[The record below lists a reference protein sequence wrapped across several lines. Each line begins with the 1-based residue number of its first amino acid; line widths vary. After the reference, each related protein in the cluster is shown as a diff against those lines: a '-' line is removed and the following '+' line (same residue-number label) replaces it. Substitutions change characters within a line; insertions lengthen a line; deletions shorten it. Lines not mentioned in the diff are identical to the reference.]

1 MYSSLKE
8 ATALLERDEWVKPY
22 LGRYRKILA
31 LALVLGCCTVLFA
44 AGLMFTSGWLIA
56 GSAEMP
62 YSVLMLGTPLLCVR
76 VFGVG
81 KPILRYC
88 ERLASHDWVLR
99 FTSNLRKQLY
109 RSFDAEGVFFRASHR
124 LGDALGLLAEDIEH
138 IQNLYLRCV
147 FPTVIALAAGVG
159 LCVLFGCFSPL
170 ACLACFV
177 FVLLELF
184 VVPAV
189 SVSINGK
196 RACRETLCHLCRQHS
211 RNHRL
216 DAFGQKSRFLSAM
229 QKWAGI
235 PQPPKSPG
243 ARLRSQTRPG
253 STSDI
258 RMCHHCPYMLGDTHL
273 WRNTRRTG
281 KLDSGFC
288 AGSLSPR

>member
-8 ATALLERDEWVKPY
+8 AIALLKRDEWVKPY
-22 LGRYRKILA
+22 LGHYRKILA
-31 LALVLGCCTVLFA
+31 LALALGCCTVLFA

-124 LGDALGLLAEDIEH
+124 LGDALGLLAEDVEH

-147 FPTVIALAAGVG
+147 FPTAIALAAGVG

-170 ACLACFV
+170 ACLTCFV
-177 FVLLELF
+177 FVSFELRRF
-184 VVPAV
+184 CEHQRHA
-189 SVSINGK
+189 SIDGK

-216 DAFGQKSRFLSAM
+216 DAFG
-229 QKWAGI
+229 
-235 PQPPKSPG
+235 
-243 ARLRSQTRPG
+243 
-253 STSDI
+253 
-258 RMCHHCPYMLGDTHL
+258 
-273 WRNTRRTG
+273 
-281 KLDSGFC
+281 
-288 AGSLSPR
+288 

>member
-1 MYSSLKE
+1 MSSSLKE
-8 ATALLERDEWVKPY
+8 TIALLKRDAWVKPY

-31 LALVLGCCTVLFA
+31 LALALGCCTVLFA

-124 LGDALGLLAEDIEH
+124 LGDALGLLAEDVEH

-147 FPTVIALAAGVG
+147 FPTAIALAAGVG
-159 LCVLFGCFSPL
+159 LCVQIGCFSPL
-170 ACLACFV
+170 AC
-177 FVLLELF
+177 
-184 VVPAV
+184 
-189 SVSINGK
+189 
-196 RACRETLCHLCRQHS
+196 
-211 RNHRL
+211 
-216 DAFGQKSRFLSAM
+216 
-229 QKWAGI
+229 
-235 PQPPKSPG
+235 
-243 ARLRSQTRPG
+243 
-253 STSDI
+253 
-258 RMCHHCPYMLGDTHL
+258 
-273 WRNTRRTG
+273 
-281 KLDSGFC
+281 
-288 AGSLSPR
+288 

>member
-8 ATALLERDEWVKPY
+8 AIALLKRDEWVKPH

-76 VFGVG
+76 IFGVG

-124 LGDALGLLAEDIEH
+124 LGDPRASGR
-138 IQNLYLRCV
+138 RC
-147 FPTVIALAAGVG
+147 
-159 LCVLFGCFSPL
+159 
-170 ACLACFV
+170 
-177 FVLLELF
+177 
-184 VVPAV
+184 
-189 SVSINGK
+189 
-196 RACRETLCHLCRQHS
+196 
-211 RNHRL
+211 
-216 DAFGQKSRFLSAM
+216 
-229 QKWAGI
+229 
-235 PQPPKSPG
+235 
-243 ARLRSQTRPG
+243 
-253 STSDI
+253 
-258 RMCHHCPYMLGDTHL
+258 
-273 WRNTRRTG
+273 
-281 KLDSGFC
+281 
-288 AGSLSPR
+288 